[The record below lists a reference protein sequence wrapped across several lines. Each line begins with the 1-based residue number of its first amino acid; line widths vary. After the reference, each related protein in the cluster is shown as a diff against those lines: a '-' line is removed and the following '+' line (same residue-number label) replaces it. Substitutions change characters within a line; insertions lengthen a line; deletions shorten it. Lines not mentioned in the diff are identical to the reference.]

1 MKKGCG
7 VLFKNG
13 SGIIICGEKRV
24 DGNCF
29 LCNRCL
35 KNDLMELKDLRIT
48 QEFLKKKHI
57 IGITENGGK
66 LAFIIK
72 NNNKLNLLSLEECIS
87 LVPEIKSF
95 MEKSPGIIEKILR
108 NP

>member
-48 QEFLKKKHI
+48 QEFL
-57 IGITENGGK
+57 
-66 LAFIIK
+66 IK
-72 NNNKLNLLSLEECIS
+72 TLEKEG
-87 LVPEIKSF
+87 LVSVKIKEIKG
-95 MEKSPGIIEKILR
+95 KKLKQ
-108 NP
+108 

>member
-1 MKKGCG
+1 MKEGCG

-29 LCNRCL
+29 LCKRCL

-48 QEFLKKKHI
+48 QEFLIKTLERKGIVSIEIKKLRFLKSRRPKKTRVTFWASKPSKYIKKRKKK
-57 IGITENGGK
+57 
-66 LAFIIK
+66 
-72 NNNKLNLLSLEECIS
+72 
-87 LVPEIKSF
+87 
-95 MEKSPGIIEKILR
+95 
-108 NP
+108 

>member
-29 LCNRCL
+29 LCRRCL
-35 KNDLMELKDLRIT
+35 KNDLIELKDLRNT
-48 QEFLKKKHI
+48 QEFILKTLEKEQMIKKKLK
-57 IGITENGGK
+57 EFK
-66 LAFIIK
+66 PK
-72 NNNKLNLLSLEECIS
+72 K
-87 LVPEIKSF
+87 K
-95 MEKSPGIIEKILR
+95 
-108 NP
+108 